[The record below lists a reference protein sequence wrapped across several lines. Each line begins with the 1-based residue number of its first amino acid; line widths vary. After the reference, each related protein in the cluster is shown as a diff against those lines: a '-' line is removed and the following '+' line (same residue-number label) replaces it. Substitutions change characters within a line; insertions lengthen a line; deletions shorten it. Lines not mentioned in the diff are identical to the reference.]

1 MVITSQTLKIEL
13 PIMYKKTTSIIK
25 GTALLLLTVL
35 LISDSASAQKYL
47 TLTKPGFNNRI
58 RYQTGDVVGFK
69 LKSDN
74 KKYKGPIAF
83 VTDSMV
89 GINDSVM
96 IMLSDVKVF
105 YDYEKGAGARFG
117 SRLLLS
123 AGLVYGIVV
132 LVNGSLANSGDLQ
145 SSTNAIVIGSLI
157 GGGLILIPFSHRK
170 FKINK
175 NRWLKVMDVSIAP

>member
-1 MVITSQTLKIEL
+1 M
-13 PIMYKKTTSIIK
+13 KKM
-25 GTALLLLTVL
+25 LLLFCFSF
-35 LISDSASAQKYL
+35 LINHSYSQKFL
-47 TLTKPGFNNRI
+47 TLTKPGFNNRL
-58 RYQTGDVVGFK
+58 RYHTGDVVGFK

-89 GINDSVM
+89 GINDSAM
-96 IMLSDVKVF
+96 ILLSDVKVF

-123 AGLVYGIVV
+123 AGLLYGVII
-132 LVNGSLANSGDLQ
+132 LINGSLAHSGDLQ
-145 SSTNAIVIGSLI
+145 NSTNAVVVGSLI
-157 GGGLILIPFSHRK
+157 GGGLILLPFTHRR

-175 NRWLKVMDVSIAP
+175 NRWLKVMDVSINP

>member
-1 MVITSQTLKIEL
+1 MVQHSLFLNNQKVF
-13 PIMYKKTTSIIK
+13 MKKT
-25 GTALLLLTVL
+25 LLLCCFCF
-35 LISDSASAQKYL
+35 LIIQLHAQKYL

-123 AGLVYGIVV
+123 AGLVYGVVV